1 MANYNKIVPMRL
13 TGPELNYGG
22 DPTATNFLGML
33 RGSNNPWADEEMSRR
48 MAKFAFG
55 LLGGGAGSG
64 LLSLG
69 FKAQDKLNPN
79 RPFYGPEKK
88 EDPSQPRDDS
98 YAQTK
103 EERRLWNEWKR
114 LGRMADLTRWQNFKK
129 TV

>member
-1 MANYNKIVPMRL
+1 MADYTHLTARL
-13 TGPELNYGG
+13 TGPELNYNAPLTGPSIFG
-22 DPTATNFLGML
+22 FNLT
-33 RGSNNPWADEEMSRR
+33 SNNPWLDEINKRA
-48 MAKFAFG
+48 MAKGFFG
-55 LLGGGAGSG
+55 LLGGGVGSG

-69 FKAQDKLNPN
+69 FKAQDALNPN

-88 EDPSQPRDDS
+88 EDPSQNRDDS

-114 LGRMADLTRWQNFKK
+114 LGRMADLAKWQNFKK

>member
-1 MANYNKIVPMRL
+1 MTTQLNTNL
-13 TGPELNYGG
+13 TGPELFVG
-22 DPTATNFLGML
+22 DNPYARNFLGIL
-33 RGSNNPWADEEMSRR
+33 RGWNDPWADEKKARQW
-48 MAKFAFG
+48 AKFGFG
-55 LLGGGAGSG
+55 LLGGGVGSG

-69 FKAQDKLNPN
+69 FKAQDALNPN

-88 EDPSQPRDDS
+88 EDPSQTRDDS

-114 LGRMADLTRWQNFKK
+114 LGRMADLVKWQNFKK

>member
-1 MANYNKIVPMRL
+1 MTTQLNTNL
-13 TGPELNYGG
+13 TGPELFVG
-22 DPTATNFLGML
+22 DNPYARNFLGIL
-33 RGSNNPWADEEMSRR
+33 RGWNDPWADEKKARQW
-48 MAKFAFG
+48 AKFGFG
-55 LLGGGAGSG
+55 LLGGGVGSG

-69 FKAQDKLNPN
+69 FKAQDALNPN

-88 EDPSQPRDDS
+88 EDPSQTRDDS